1 MACTVEI
8 FKIMGGILL
17 SMVVLQVALTI
28 ASMAH
33 SLPIPNGLL
42 HDQSEWSSLQDRFRI
57 VTTAIKGSL
66 LLAGL
71 LAMGGLWLSNH
82 RCCKEERLPYPA
94 SSVLGVSFPIL
105 LFVGL
110 LAEWWVAASQLSA
123 TSTSVTSHVTIH
135 KRKAS

>member
-1 MACTVEI
+1 MELTAR
-8 FKIMGGILL
+8 
-17 SMVVLQVALTI
+17 QVQNSDNSNQGVA
-28 ASMAH
+28 A
-33 SLPIPNGLL
+33 PR
-42 HDQSEWSSLQDRFRI
+42 W
-57 VTTAIKGSL
+57 
-66 LLAGL
+66 AGL